1 MLRDPEL
8 TDYLTRS
15 GVEWTRLDELSAI
28 EAERAWRQR
37 YEAAFADRSRCKQG
51 AKAEHA
57 YGAAAC
63 DQYFVV
69 PFSCDVAGL
78 PVRVR
83 ARSLSAYRCRG
94 SLVPLDEFHNSE
106 FFVCPLDYTWT
117 MVHTH
122 EDHSFGGPY
131 FIRADWLP

>member
-1 MLRDPEL
+1 MLRDPAL

-15 GVEWTRLDELSAI
+15 GVEWTRLDEPSAI
-28 EAERAWRQR
+28 EAECAWRQR
-37 YEAAFADRSRCKQG
+37 YGAAFADRPRFKQG

-57 YGAAAC
+57 YAAAVC

-69 PFSCDVAGL
+69 PFSSDVAGL

-83 ARSLSAYRCRG
+83 DRSLSAYRCRG
-94 SLVPLDEFHNSE
+94 PLVPLGEFHNSE
-106 FFVCPLDYTWT
+106 FFVCPLDYAWT

-131 FIRADWLP
+131 LITEDWLP